1 MAQHQDHHEVD
12 AHTGVSTTGHEWD
25 GIRELNT
32 PLPRWWLG
40 IFYATIVWSVGYW
53 VVYPAWPLIT
63 GATQG
68 VIGYASRIEIAK
80 DLALLQQHRASQSS
94 GLAEASLEQ
103 IKADPS
109 LFRIAMAQGK
119 AAFGDNCAAC
129 HGVGGA
135 GSKGY
140 PNLNDDDWLWGGSL
154 AEIHQTLQNGIR
166 VAGNAETRISQM
178 PAFGKDGVLKPAEI
192 RAVANHVRELAG
204 LPTEANADLA
214 KGRELFA
221 TNCAACHGVGGAGSK
236 GYPNLNDDDWLWGG
250 SLAEIHQTLQ
260 NGIRVAGNAETRI
273 SQMPAF
279 GKDGVLKPAEIR
291 AVANHV
297 RELAGLSTEPTADL
311 AKGRELFATNCAA
324 CHGDAGKGNKELGA
338 PNLTDAISLY
348 GMDLASLT
356 ETITNSRA
364 GVMPAWG
371 QRLDPTTVKAL
382 TIYVHSLGG
391 GQ

>member
-12 AHTGVSTTGHEWD
+12 AHTGVSTTGHEGD

-63 GATQG
+63 GTTQG
-68 VIGYASRIEIAK
+68 VIGYASRLEIAK
-80 DLALLQQHRASQSS
+80 DLALLQQHRATQSS
-94 GLAEASLEQ
+94 GLTEASLEQ

-129 HGVGGA
+129 HGVGGGGA
-135 GSKGY
+135 KGY
-140 PNLNDDDWLWGGSL
+140 PNLNDDDWLWGGTL
-154 AEIHQTLQNGIR
+154 AEIHQTLQNGVR
-166 VAGNAETRISQM
+166 VAGNADSRISQM
-178 PAFGKDGVLKPAEI
+178 PAFGKDGLLKPAEI

-204 LPTEANADLA
+204 LPTEQGADLA
-214 KGRELFA
+214 KGRELFE
-221 TNCAACHGVGGAGSK
+221 TNCAACHG
-236 GYPNLNDDDWLWGG
+236 
-250 SLAEIHQTLQ
+250 E
-260 NGIRVAGNAETRI
+260 
-273 SQMPAF
+273 
-279 GKDGVLKPAEIR
+279 
-291 AVANHV
+291 
-297 RELAGLSTEPTADL
+297 
-311 AKGRELFATNCAA
+311 
-324 CHGDAGKGNKELGA
+324 AGKGNKELGA

>member
-1 MAQHQDHHEVD
+1 MAQHQEHHEVD

-63 GATQG
+63 GTTQG
-68 VIGYASRIEIAK
+68 VIGYASRLEIAK
-80 DLALLQQHRASQSS
+80 DLALLQRHRATQSS
-94 GLAEASLEQ
+94 GLTEASLEQ

-129 HGVGGA
+129 HGVGGGGA
-135 GSKGY
+135 KGY
-140 PNLNDDDWLWGGSL
+140 PNLNDDDWLWGGTL
-154 AEIHQTLQNGIR
+154 AEIHQTLQNGVR
-166 VAGNAETRISQM
+166 VAGNADSRISQM
-178 PAFGKDGVLKPAEI
+178 PAFGKDGLLKPAEI

-204 LPTEANADLA
+204 LPTEQGADLA
-214 KGRELFA
+214 KGRELFE
-221 TNCAACHGVGGAGSK
+221 TNCAACHG
-236 GYPNLNDDDWLWGG
+236 
-250 SLAEIHQTLQ
+250 E
-260 NGIRVAGNAETRI
+260 
-273 SQMPAF
+273 
-279 GKDGVLKPAEIR
+279 
-291 AVANHV
+291 
-297 RELAGLSTEPTADL
+297 
-311 AKGRELFATNCAA
+311 
-324 CHGDAGKGNKELGA
+324 AGKGNKELGA